1 MPPVRITGA
10 RITPVAF
17 ADPPLLNT
25 VGVHQPFALRA
36 ITLIP
41 ELSVASSVAP
51 LVLSVAVWP
60 ATEVAVEAQ
69 GLALSA
75 QALTVTGVGRQARLA
90 EGIDSS

>member
-1 MPPVRITGA
+1 MTSPGQTRAPEPSAAVGA
-10 RITPVAF
+10 VKLVVATPLASKVI
-17 ADPPLLNT
+17 
-25 VGVHQPFALRA
+25 V
-36 ITLIP
+36 
-41 ELSVASSVAP
+41 VASSVAP